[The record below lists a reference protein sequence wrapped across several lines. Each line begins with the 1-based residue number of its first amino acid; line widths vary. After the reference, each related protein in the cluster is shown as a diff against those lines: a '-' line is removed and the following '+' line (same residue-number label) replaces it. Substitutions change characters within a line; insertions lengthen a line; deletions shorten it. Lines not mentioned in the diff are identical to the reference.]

1 MLSINQVYKSFNRYN
16 VLRGI
21 SFTQKQG
28 EIIALMGNN
37 GSGKTTL
44 LRIIARI
51 MKSDSGTI
59 SFQENDLLSN
69 NSLHRKDILYIGHD
83 PGMYSYLTAKE
94 NLHFSIMLRR
104 EAVSNIMIEES
115 LERYE
120 LSHFMNEP
128 IAVFSKG
135 MLQKLKLA
143 HAELISWKLL
153 LFDEPFTGLDQS
165 GIDLVD
171 RLINKWKNKNKS
183 VIMVL
188 HNEKRAEEYA
198 HTKLLINSGRID
210 LG

>member
-1 MLSINQVYKSFNRYN
+1 MLSVNQVYKSFNRYN
-16 VLRGI
+16 VLKGI
-21 SFTQKQG
+21 SFNQKQG

-51 MKSDSGTI
+51 MKSDSGAI

-69 NSLHRKDILYIGHD
+69 NSLYRKDILYLGHD

-94 NLHFSIMLRR
+94 NLHFSLTLRR
-104 EAVSNIMIEES
+104 EVVSKIMIEES
-115 LERYE
+115 LDRYE
-120 LSHFMNEP
+120 LSHFANEP
-128 IAVFSKG
+128 IAAFSKG
-135 MLQKLKLA
+135 MLQKLKLV
-143 HAELISWKLL
+143 HADLVSWKLL

-171 RLINKWKNKNKS
+171 RLINKWKNNNKS

-188 HNEKRAEEYA
+188 HNKKRAEEYA
-198 HTKLLINSGRID
+198 HTTLIINSGRID
-210 LG
+210 LA

>member
-1 MLSINQVYKSFNRYN
+1 MLSVNQVYKSFNRYN
-16 VLRGI
+16 VLKGI
-21 SFTQKQG
+21 SFNQKQG

-51 MKSDSGTI
+51 MKSDSGAI

-69 NSLHRKDILYIGHD
+69 NSLYRKDILYLGHD

-94 NLHFSIMLRR
+94 NLHFSLTLRR
-104 EAVSNIMIEES
+104 EVVSKIMIEES
-115 LERYE
+115 LDRYE
-120 LSHFMNEP
+120 LSHFANEP

-135 MLQKLKLA
+135 MLQKLKLV
-143 HAELISWKLL
+143 HADLVSWKLL

-171 RLINKWKNKNKS
+171 RLINKWKNNNKS

-188 HNEKRAEEYA
+188 HNKKRAEEYA
-198 HTKLLINSGRID
+198 HTRLIINSGRID
-210 LG
+210 LA